1 MALKTAPQPVK
12 PVTAASIM
20 TPEMQTF
27 ASVKLGRP
35 RSFWRFVNRVIA
47 YGMGEISRDEWDLA
61 YGQAL
66 KFVEGKAMFPED
78 AARRAEKIID
88 ALLDS
93 EMTHAA
99 VAKCEGSDKAILI
112 AFFGQP
118 ASGFFHSRAFTLLD
132 PKGAK
137 RG

>member
-61 YGQAL
+61 YGEAL
-66 KFVEGKAMFPED
+66 KLIDGKALHPED
-78 AARRAEKIID
+78 AARRAEAILKV
-88 ALLDS
+88 LLESD
-93 EMTHAA
+93 MVHAA
-99 VAKCEGSDKAILI
+99 VAKCEASDRAILI
-112 AFFGQP
+112 AFFGKP
-118 ASGFFHSRAFTLLD
+118 AAGFFHSRSVTLVD